1 MMGDIRM
8 EKAIAKLEE
17 EIKESKEPYIK
28 FIGQYMIDHIKGTPA
43 DAAAI
48 MQEGKTVD
56 GSLAFMKDKAK
67 AKATG
72 GCAMFTPDEGFAI
85 IMEYYGLNET
95 DVPAP
100 MEKKNRINL
109 DIDALLDI

>member
-1 MMGDIRM
+1 M

-85 IMEYYGLNET
+85 IMEYYGLQGET
-95 DVPAP
+95 ATIKAQEPP
-100 MEKKNRINL
+100 KRINL
-109 DIDALLDI
+109 NIDELL